1 MKQYV
6 VDELRPGDHDTLK
19 TYLNEHLAFA
29 GLDGLYWKAIDS
41 TLLTREQA
49 AHTQCAP
56 FYFALVLTPES
67 LSCELL
73 ARTRNRIRCD
83 CMAYATT
90 EQRNWIIGWVDDVF
104 EKLGLIA

>member
-6 VDELRPGDHDTLK
+6 VDELRPGDYDVLK
-19 TYLNEHLAFA
+19 TYLDEHLEFA
-29 GLDGLYWKAIDS
+29 GIDNLYWKSIDD
-41 TLLTREQA
+41 TLLTRRQA

-73 ARTRNRIRCD
+73 VRARNRIRCD
-83 CMAYATT
+83 CIAYATT
-90 EQRNWIIGWVDDVF
+90 EQRNWIVGWVDGF
-104 EKLGLIA
+104 LEELGITV

>member
-6 VDELRPGDHDTLK
+6 VDELRPGDVDALK

-29 GLDGLYWKAIDS
+29 GLDGLYWKSVDD
-41 TLLTREQA
+41 TLLTRKQA

-73 ARTRNRIRCD
+73 VRTRNRIRCD
-83 CMAYATT
+83 CIAYATT
-90 EQRNWIIGWVDDVF
+90 EQRDWVVGWVDGVF
-104 EKLGLIA
+104 EELGIIV

>member
-6 VDELRPGDHDTLK
+6 VDELRPGDYDTLK

-29 GLDGLYWKAIDS
+29 GLNGLYWKSIDS

-49 AHTQCAP
+49 THTQCAP
-56 FYFALVLTPES
+56 FYFAFALTPER

-73 ARTRNRIRCD
+73 VRTRNRIRCN

-90 EQRNWIIGWVDDVF
+90 EQRNWIVGWVDDVF
-104 EKLGLIA
+104 DKLGLIA